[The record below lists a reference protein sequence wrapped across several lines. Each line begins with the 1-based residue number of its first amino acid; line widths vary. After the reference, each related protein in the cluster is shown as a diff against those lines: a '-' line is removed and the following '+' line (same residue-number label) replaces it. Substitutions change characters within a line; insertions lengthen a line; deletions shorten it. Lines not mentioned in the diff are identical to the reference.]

1 MCACIDEVGV
11 ACTVNSLADHV
22 IAFFRL
28 IGEFSLFCFRAIGD
42 AFRLPFEFGEI
53 TTQIFEIGWRST
65 ALVAVAGFAIGIA
78 LAMQTRA
85 SMTQFGA
92 EAMVP
97 EAVSFGLFKDVG
109 PLVTAL
115 LVSGRA
121 GAGIGAQLA
130 GMRVT
135 EQIDALESLA
145 VDSFKYLVVT
155 RIAACVIALPI
166 LTTFLDFSGLAG
178 GWVSELSAVH
188 MPIRLYLND
197 ALTQMGWSD
206 YIPSI
211 VKTLVFGFI
220 IGSISCFLGYNATK
234 GATGIGR
241 ASTRSV
247 VYSSILVILSDV
259 ILVKIILLWFQ
270 G

>member
-1 MCACIDEVGV
+1 MD
-11 ACTVNSLADHV
+11 SLVDHL
-22 IAFFRL
+22 IAFFQVV
-28 IGEFSLFCFRAIGD
+28 GEFGSFCFRALGD
-42 AFRLPFEFGEI
+42 AFRLPFEFEEI
-53 TTQIFEIGWRST
+53 TTQIFEIGWRSA
-65 ALVAVAGFAIGIA
+65 ALVVVAGFAIGIA

-85 SMTQFGA
+85 SMEQFGA
-92 EAMVP
+92 EAMIP

-115 LVSGRA
+115 LVAGRA

-155 RIAACVIALPI
+155 RIIACVIALPI

-178 GWVSELSAVH
+178 GWVSELSAAH
-188 MPIRLYLND
+188 MPLRLYLND
-197 ALTQMGWSD
+197 ALTQMSWSD
-206 YIPSI
+206 YIPST
-211 VKTLVFGFI
+211 VKTFVFGFI
-220 IGSISCFLGYNATK
+220 IGTVSCFLGYNATK

-247 VYSSILVILSDV
+247 VYSSLLVILSDV
-259 ILVKIILLWFQ
+259 VLVKVILLWF
-270 G
+270 

>member
-1 MCACIDEVGV
+1 MDAVRI
-11 ACTVNSLADHV
+11 VNSLVDGLT
-22 IAFFRL
+22 AFFQT
-28 IGEFSLFCFRAIGD
+28 IGEFGLFCFRVVGEC
-42 AFRLPFEFGEI
+42 FRRPLEI
-53 TTQIFEIGWRST
+53 EETSIQVFEIGWRST
-65 ALVAVAGFAIGIA
+65 ALIVVAGFAIGVA

-85 SMTQFGA
+85 SMQQFGA
-92 EAMVP
+92 ESLVP

-155 RIAACVIALPI
+155 RIVACVIALPI

-178 GWVSELSAVH
+178 GWISELSASH
-188 MPIRLYLND
+188 MPLRLYMND
-197 ALTQMGWSD
+197 ALSPLGWSD
-206 YIPSI
+206 YIPSTL
-211 VKTLVFGFI
+211 KTLVFGFI
-220 IGSISCFLGYNATK
+220 IGTISSFLGYTASE

-247 VYSSILVILSDV
+247 VFSSLLVILSDV
-259 ILVKIILLWFQ
+259 VLVKMILVWFQ